1 MKKQALTAFMVLGLM
16 ITLAVTPGTAQSNS
30 HSMRIR
36 IPFEFTVKDKTLPPG
51 EYVVKRNVSDRPE
64 MLLISSVDGGPG
76 KYVITKNAQARE
88 RQSDSKLVFQRYG

>member
-16 ITLAVTPGTAQSNS
+16 ITLAVTPATAQSNS

-76 KYVITKNAQARE
+76 PRRHAFKARRARALAQEE
-88 RQSDSKLVFQRYG
+88 RGTP